1 MKFGDLNSNKR
12 NLEILNQYLKENF
25 GITVSTN
32 ATVEQVNTW
41 MNSVNREPDMRKRI
55 YLKEALKI
63 VLKEIAPKRKKKY
76 KKKYKKTN
84 ESTLMEQAMPA
95 LIDPSTGAITTQ
107 SGSSGKIKF
116 TTRSG
121 NVIDITDALKKNPR
135 IATQY
140 ANQINTR
147 TIGLMKPEDLKKLRD
162 LKPANDNNYRKIV
175 GNQADE
181 ALKRTSWI
189 AKNAGKLK
197 WLGRASGVLAVI
209 DGIFSPT
216 ELADGTLPLEYQ
228 LAQDLALNG
237 DWKKANELYPLEGE
251 GQQTWEQFSNSASA
265 KSYRASQTTG
275 DGPEEIDPNDE
286 AEDIANVK
294 RIQALQAFKDIE
306 QAAAAEY
313 RDQQAELK
321 KDAEKVN
328 TAGLPQPKVEPAPEQ
343 PAEPETEPAP
353 EPPANDPGPDPRG
366 PNVVPMPTPRPN
378 VEPFKPDTTPPAEPG
393 PEPANDPEPPK
404 EPAKPQ
410 PEPKK
415 PAPITKPDIAPP
427 PPRPTIPE
435 PETAPD
441 IKPEAPP
448 ETTPEPTQPEPIKKP
463 EDQPDV
469 EPAPSTKPAP
479 IEVPTPRPEIQPQPG
494 TAPEIA
500 PEPTQPE
507 PAPEPQPAPQPEP
520 APQPAPEPA
529 PEPQTEPAPQ
539 PGPITQPAPIQQ
551 PAPGTVT
558 QPQPN
563 IQTQPQTITQP
574 APQAAPK
581 LNTAPRIDPVP
592 RVNPQGKGGRS
603 TTGVRPRIGIP
614 GMGGRS
620 GNQKADTYQNWQWSR
635 VPDEYEYNVGGL
647 GPMGLD
653 KPKKPGAQLETKET
667 TTMKKQ
673 YMEGFSKLME
683 QDLDSAELLLAAKD
697 MVDRLQ
703 KMAEDVASM
712 QVEDLMSL
720 VDAMR
725 DQFGVD
731 KAEAFNASVESALQ
745 SALDNI
751 KSTHSSVDNAI
762 AVLSGEA
769 PEGANDMGAIPGGD
783 METPAEPAPDMDM
796 DMDGAEPAA
805 GPDDAPEGREK
816 KDESFESVQTSIF
829 DALSEGQLG
838 KGLLRKV
845 AKKIK

>member
-1 MKFGDLNSNKR
+1 MEFGELNSNKR
-12 NLEILNQYLKENF
+12 NLKILNQYLKENF

-32 ATVEQVNTW
+32 TTVAQVNTW

-63 VLKEIAPKRKKKY
+63 VLKEIAPKRKR
-76 KKKYKKTN
+76 KKTN
-84 ESTLMEQAMPA
+84 ESTLMEQALPA

-107 SGSSGKIKF
+107 SGSGGKIKF

-135 IATQY
+135 VATQY

-147 TIGLMKPEDLKKLRD
+147 TIGLMSPEDLERLKK
-162 LKPANDNNYRKIV
+162 LKPANNNNYRTIV

-209 DGIFSPT
+209 DGIFSPS

-265 KSYRASQTTG
+265 KAFRSSQTTG
-275 DGPEEIDPNDE
+275 DGPEEIDPSDE

-294 RIQALQAFKDIE
+294 RIQALQNFKDIE

-321 KDAEKVN
+321 KDADKVD

-343 PAEPETEPAP
+343 PVEPETEPAP

-366 PNVVPMPTPRPN
+366 PNVVPLPTPRPN

-404 EPAKPQ
+404 KPETPAEPEK
-410 PEPKK
+410 EPKK
-415 PAPITKPDIAPP
+415 PEPEKKPDIAPP

-435 PETAPD
+435 PEIAPD
-441 IKPEAPP
+441 ITPAPEQPP
-448 ETTPEPTQPEPIKKP
+448 VEVPEPTQPEPIKKP

-469 EPAPSTKPAP
+469 EPAPSTEPAP
-479 IEVPTPRPEIQPQPG
+479 IEVPTPRPDIQPQPG
-494 TAPEIA
+494 PEIA
-500 PEPTQPE
+500 PDIAPE
-507 PAPEPQPAPQPEP
+507 PAPEPQPQTEPQPQPEP
-520 APQPAPEPA
+520 QPQTEPA
-529 PEPQTEPAPQ
+529 PAPEPAPQ
-539 PGPITQPAPIQQ
+539 PGPITKPAPITQPAP
-551 PAPGTVT
+551 APVT
-558 QPQPN
+558 KPQPN

-581 LNTAPRIDPVP
+581 LNTQPRINPVP
-592 RVNPQGKGGRS
+592 RTQGGKPGAA
-603 TTGVRPRIGIP
+603 VRPRVGIP

-745 SALDNI
+745 SSLDNI
-751 KSTHSSVDNAI
+751 KATHSSVDNAI

-783 METPAEPAPDMDM
+783 METPADPAPDMDI
-796 DMDGAEPAA
+796 DMDGSEPAA

-816 KDESFESVQTSIF
+816 KDESFESVQTSLF

-838 KGLLRKV
+838 KGLLRTV
-845 AKKIK
+845 AKKLK

>member
-1 MKFGDLNSNKR
+1 MEFGELTSNKR
-12 NLEILNQYLKENF
+12 NLKILNQYLKENF

-32 ATVEQVNTW
+32 TTVAQVNTW

-63 VLKEIAPKRKKKY
+63 VLKEIAPKRKR
-76 KKKYKKTN
+76 KKTN

-95 LIDPSTGAITTQ
+95 LIDPSTGSITTQ

-175 GNQADE
+175 GSQADE

-251 GQQTWEQFSNSASA
+251 GTQTWEQFSNSASA

-294 RIQALQAFKDIE
+294 RIQALQAFADIE

-321 KDAEKVN
+321 KDAEKVD
-328 TAGLPQPKVEPAPEQ
+328 TAGLPQPKEEPAPEQ
-343 PAEPETEPAP
+343 PAEPEAEPAP

-366 PNVVPMPTPRPN
+366 PNVVPLPTPRPN
-378 VEPFKPDTTPPAEPG
+378 VEPFKPDTTPPADPG

-404 EPAKPQ
+404 QPETPAEPDK
-410 PEPKK
+410 EPKK
-415 PAPITKPDIAPP
+415 PSPITKPDIAPP
-427 PPRPTIPE
+427 PPRPTQPE

-448 ETTPEPTQPEPIKKP
+448 EPTPEPTQPEPIKKP

-469 EPAPSTKPAP
+469 EPAPSTEPAP
-479 IEVPTPRPEIQPQPG
+479 IEVPTPRP
-494 TAPEIA
+494 
-500 PEPTQPE
+500 
-507 PAPEPQPAPQPEP
+507 
-520 APQPAPEPA
+520 
-529 PEPQTEPAPQ
+529 
-539 PGPITQPAPIQQ
+539 
-551 PAPGTVT
+551 
-558 QPQPN
+558 
-563 IQTQPQTITQP
+563 
-574 APQAAPK
+574 
-581 LNTAPRIDPVP
+581 
-592 RVNPQGKGGRS
+592 
-603 TTGVRPRIGIP
+603 
-614 GMGGRS
+614 
-620 GNQKADTYQNWQWSR
+620 
-635 VPDEYEYNVGGL
+635 
-647 GPMGLD
+647 
-653 KPKKPGAQLETKET
+653 
-667 TTMKKQ
+667 
-673 YMEGFSKLME
+673 
-683 QDLDSAELLLAAKD
+683 
-697 MVDRLQ
+697 
-703 KMAEDVASM
+703 
-712 QVEDLMSL
+712 
-720 VDAMR
+720 
-725 DQFGVD
+725 
-731 KAEAFNASVESALQ
+731 
-745 SALDNI
+745 
-751 KSTHSSVDNAI
+751 
-762 AVLSGEA
+762 
-769 PEGANDMGAIPGGD
+769 
-783 METPAEPAPDMDM
+783 
-796 DMDGAEPAA
+796 
-805 GPDDAPEGREK
+805 
-816 KDESFESVQTSIF
+816 
-829 DALSEGQLG
+829 
-838 KGLLRKV
+838 
-845 AKKIK
+845 